1 MSQRECQMRLFL
13 TFHVA
18 ESRSNE
24 MSRDMDMETLPVGDM
39 ETLRHD
45 SQSVS
50 GPSHTRVPQSCCFSP
65 SHTRVPY
72 DSHSGPTVVWFLL
85 SSFSRDQTC
94 DLGWK
99 LAPNS
104 TVFRCVC
111 VRACVCACACA
122 CACGFVCACVCLCVR
137 VCVCVC
143 VSVSVCVCAFVC
155 VCVCLCLCV
164 CACLGPTRA

>member
-111 VRACVCACACA
+111 VRACVCVRVRVRVRVGLCVRACACVCVFACACA
-122 CACGFVCACVCLCVR
+122 
-137 VCVCVC
+137 
-143 VSVSVCVCAFVC
+143 
-155 VCVCLCLCV
+155 
-164 CACLGPTRA
+164 